1 MRGPAIEA
9 VGLEK
14 RFGRRRAVAG
24 LTAAVAPGE
33 CLALLGPNGA
43 GKSTFLR
50 LAAGLARPTAGGL
63 RVLGR
68 DPRSTS
74 SRAAVGYLGHRAGV
88 YAALTARE
96 NLRLHARLHGL
107 PSPDGPVAAG
117 LERVGLAARADEPVR
132 AFSQGMKQRL
142 GLARVLL
149 HDPEVLLLDEPF
161 SGLDAGGAR
170 VLEEVLAQ
178 LREAG
183 RTVVLVTHDADAAV
197 RLATRLV
204 VQEGGAW
211 ALDLRAG
218 QMEAAE
224 LRRELAARAGAGGVA
239 AVA

>member
-1 MRGPAIEA
+1 LHAPAIEA

-14 RFGRRRAVAG
+14 RYGRRRALSG
-24 LTAAVAPGE
+24 LTATVAPGE

-50 LAAGLARPTAGGL
+50 LAAGLARPTAGEL

-68 DPRSTS
+68 PARSPE
-74 SRAAVGYLGHRAGV
+74 SRAGIGYLGHRAGL
-88 YAALTARE
+88 YAGLTARE

-107 PSPDGPVAAG
+107 AEGERRVEAA
-117 LERVGLAARADEPVR
+117 LERVGLARRAAEPVR

-149 HDPEVLLLDEPF
+149 HEPPLLLLDEPF
-161 SGLDAGGAR
+161 SGLDAEGAR
-170 VLEEVLAQ
+170 VLEEVLAAQ
-178 LREAG
+178 RAAG

-211 ALDLRAG
+211 VTDLPAG
-218 QMEAAE
+218 AVNAE
-224 LRRELAARAGAGGVA
+224 GLRRELAARAAAGGVGA
-239 AVA
+239 GA